1 MTMLEEWKS
10 KPKNGYFYLLEEQGD
25 KTKIREQNWQYKAK
39 NVTCG
44 MLVVYNAETDR
55 VSTKSI
61 YINSKGRFY
70 VKGGA
75 GHGEK
80 KMFFLDEFK

>member
-1 MTMLEEWKS
+1 MTMLAEWKL
-10 KPKNGYFYLLEEQGD
+10 KPKNGYFYILEEQGD

-39 NVTCG
+39 NVTYG

-61 YINSKGRFY
+61 YINNKGRFY
-70 VKGGA
+70 IKGGA
-75 GHGEK
+75 GYGET
-80 KMFFLDEFK
+80 KMFYLDEFK